1 MVFVYLYCD
10 FWFIMGYWYC
20 GSEVPDGVLVLE
32 EEEEEELVELVEVL
46 VFVLFVVEEYIRF
59 ELESE
64 FESELGASH
73 LIFNVPVA
81 ASSPNTYNNIATIT
95 VININGMNTSIHD
108 MIVIP
113 P

>member
-1 MVFVYLYCD
+1 MV
-10 FWFIMGYWYC
+10 YWYC
-20 GSEVPDGVLVLE
+20 GSEVPDGVLLL
-32 EEEEEELVELVEVL
+32 EEEELVEELVEVL
-46 VFVLFVVEEYIRF
+46 VFVVLVVEEYIRF
-59 ELESE
+59 EL
-64 FESELGASH
+64 ESELGASH